1 MQSNRLK
8 SLFKL
13 LKSRDLST
21 HLMRHRFKSSYL
33 FFIFLLS
40 IWHCAQAQTPLQD
53 AGTNYLKKRADALM
67 TITGYS
73 LTPDVTTGN
82 LNINSG
88 GGSRSDLQ
96 MLSLGGG
103 DRVSA
108 NFPLY
113 LEGTMAFNRYN
124 PTFTDGIGN
133 SSVTI
138 PMYWNSITGTGG
150 VGWDFPITDELRFRP
165 IANVMLGHLESDA
178 SIAGRYISNNR
189 DINLQFLN
197 SGRMNSYGLGGSV
210 MLDYE
215 NYKPDQEIDVELRY
229 TNIAI
234 QTFDSSAA
242 VQGSADSQSLSLW
255 ARSRIPTPFMAL
267 DRPLRAVFEVANTQF
282 LGDLRGTLGFSS
294 LSSLGT
300 GIELDRSAS
309 DPIFTRIR
317 VVFRYQ
323 FGQNVRGTSIGLAA
337 SF

>member
-1 MQSNRLK
+1 MN
-8 SLFKL
+8 
-13 LKSRDLST
+13 
-21 HLMRHRFKSSYL
+21 
-33 FFIFLLS
+33 
-40 IWHCAQAQTPLQD
+40 AQTPLQD

-82 LNINSG
+82 LKINSSSSG
-88 GGSRSDLQ
+88 RSDLQ
-96 MLSLGGG
+96 MTSLGGG
-103 DRVSA
+103 DRISA

-113 LEGTMAFNRYN
+113 IEGTMAFNRYN
-124 PTFTDGIGN
+124 PTFTE
-133 SSVTI
+133 SSVNI

-150 VGWDFPITDELRFRP
+150 IGWDFPITDQLRFRP

-178 SIAGRYISNNR
+178 SIATRYINNNR
-189 DINLQFLN
+189 DINLQFIN

-215 NYKPDQEIDVELRY
+215 NYKPDQEIDIELRY
-229 TNIAI
+229 TNIGI
-234 QTFDSSAA
+234 QTFDSSTA
-242 VQGSADSQSLSLW
+242 VQGSADSQSLSFW

-309 DPIFTRIR
+309 DPIFSRIR
-317 VVFRYQ
+317 LVFRYQ
-323 FGQNVRGTSIGLAA
+323 FGLNVRGTSIGLAA

>member
-1 MQSNRLK
+1 MRSFSKRS
-8 SLFKL
+8 SLAFL
-13 LKSRDLST
+13 
-21 HLMRHRFKSSYL
+21 
-33 FFIFLLS
+33 FLLGV
-40 IWHCAQAQTPLQD
+40 WQYTQAQTPLQD
-53 AGTNYLKKRADALM
+53 VGTNYLKKRADALM

-82 LNINSG
+82 LNINSAG
-88 GGSRSDLQ
+88 GRSALQ
-96 MLSLGGG
+96 MVSLGGG
-103 DRVSA
+103 DRISA
-108 NFPLY
+108 TLPLY

-124 PTFTDGIGN
+124 PTFTDGIV
-133 SSVTI
+133 SSSLTI
-138 PMYWNSITGTGG
+138 PMYWNSVTGTGG

-165 IANVMLGHLESDA
+165 IANIMLGHLESDA
-178 SIAGRYISNNR
+178 SIVGRYINNNR
-189 DINLQFLN
+189 DVNLQFLN

-215 NYKPDQEIDVELRY
+215 NYKPDQEIDIELRY

-234 QTFDSSAA
+234 QTFDSSTA

-309 DPIFTRIR
+309 DPIFSRIR
-317 VVFRYQ
+317 IVFRYQ
-323 FGQNVRGTSIGLAA
+323 FGQNVQGTSIGLAA

>member
-1 MQSNRLK
+1 MLHRIQH
-8 SLFKL
+8 LFL
-13 LKSRDLST
+13 T
-21 HLMRHRFKSSYL
+21 LMCILGVVQYSY
-33 FFIFLLS
+33 
-40 IWHCAQAQTPLQD
+40 AQTPLQD

-88 GGSRSDLQ
+88 SGSRSDLQ
-96 MLSLGGG
+96 MTSLGGG
-103 DRVSA
+103 DRISE

-113 LEGTMAFNRYN
+113 LEGTIALNRYN
-124 PTFTDGIGN
+124 PTFTE
-133 SSVTI
+133 SSVNI

-150 VGWDFPITDELRFRP
+150 VGWDFPITNELRFRP
-165 IANVMLGHLESDA
+165 IANVMLGHLESDV
-178 SIAGRYISNNR
+178 SIATRYINNNR
-189 DINLQFLN
+189 DVNLQFLN
-197 SGRMNSYGLGGSV
+197 SGRMNSYGLGGSA

-215 NYKPDQEIDVELRY
+215 NYKPDQEIDIELRY

-234 QTFDSSAA
+234 QTFDSSTA

-282 LGDLRGTLGFSS
+282 LGDLRGTIGFSS
-294 LSSLGT
+294 LSSVGT

-309 DPIFTRIR
+309 DPIFSRIR
-317 VVFRYQ
+317 LVFRYQ
-323 FGQNVRGTSIGLAA
+323 FGLNVRGTSIGLAA